1 MLSIDSGVSRGEPSM
16 QVLPN
21 ENWKHELFCI
31 CENWQMEAA
40 AIVVS
45 SVAVATRQLDSCQTL
60 QQQNKTKQRISPFFC
75 RWQCGW
81 SQRPIR
87 ICLVS
92 KTQHHK
98 SWLSNNALCM
108 ALHFKI
114 L

>member
-1 MLSIDSGVSRGEPSM
+1 
-16 QVLPN
+16 
-21 ENWKHELFCI
+21 
-31 CENWQMEAA
+31 MEAA

-45 SVAVATRQLDSCQTL
+45 SVAVATRQLDSCQRL
-60 QQQNKTKQRISPFFC
+60 QQQNKTKQRISPSFC

-98 SWLSNNALCM
+98 CWLGNNVSCM
-108 ALHFKI
+108 HSILKFFKYKVLI
-114 L
+114 MHYFFLEPCNTNSKERQTQGGE